1 MDERTLQWRV
11 GIVVICAALILA
23 IMIFLF
29 GEGWQS
35 QYTLFIKTRTAPNV
49 MRNTPVRKNGILIGR
64 VSAVE
69 NQDDGV
75 LLTLRINSDEPIYQ
89 NEICTIGTASFLGD
103 AVLDFSPGNLPTR
116 GAQVADRTL
125 FDNVIVERN
134 PIELIDVALNLE
146 EQVAETLNSISEAGQ
161 GVSELTRS
169 VQEILGG
176 DEGDVKA
183 FMDDIRK
190 VAGKAE
196 LALDNVNEFMVN
208 INDVVGDPEARDN
221 MRITIN
227 LLPKILN
234 DVNATINDTRETI
247 NGFRTIADS
256 ANRNLTNLEE
266 FTALLG
272 NEGPA
277 MMDNLN
283 SSLKKIDMLVT
294 NLGNFTQNITESE
307 GTLGKLVN
315 DPELY
320 NYLTETMR
328 NVRDLTIRLRPL
340 INDVRFAVDGIAR
353 DPGQLGIRG
362 ALDRRPAFGRF
373 KGTLTGSDWQDR

>member
-227 LLPKILN
+227 RLPQILN

>member
-116 GAQVADRTL
+116 GAQVTDRTL

-227 LLPKILN
+227 RLPQILN

-294 NLGNFTQNITESE
+294 NLGNFTQNIAESE

-328 NVRDLTIRLRPL
+328 NVRDLTIRLQPL

-362 ALDRRPAFGRF
+362 ALDRRPAFGRY

>member
-227 LLPKILN
+227 RLPQILN

-277 MMDNLN
+277 LMDNLN

-328 NVRDLTIRLRPL
+328 NVRDLTIRLQPL

>member
-227 LLPKILN
+227 RLPQILN

-294 NLGNFTQNITESE
+294 NLGNFTQNIAESE

-328 NVRDLTIRLRPL
+328 NVRDLTIRLQPL

-362 ALDRRPAFGRF
+362 ALDRRPAFGRY

>member
-227 LLPKILN
+227 RLPQILN

-277 MMDNLN
+277 MMDSLN

-362 ALDRRPAFGRF
+362 ALDRRPAFGRY

>member
-227 LLPKILN
+227 RLPQILN

-362 ALDRRPAFGRF
+362 ALDRRPAFGRY

>member
-227 LLPKILN
+227 RLPQILN

-294 NLGNFTQNITESE
+294 NLGNFTQNIAESE

-362 ALDRRPAFGRF
+362 ALDRRPAFGRY

>member
-1 MDERTLQWRV
+1 M
-11 GIVVICAALILA
+11 ICAALILA

-227 LLPKILN
+227 RLPQILN

-328 NVRDLTIRLRPL
+328 NVRDLTIRLQPL

-353 DPGQLGIRG
+353 YPGQLGSRG

>member
-227 LLPKILN
+227 RLPQILN

-328 NVRDLTIRLRPL
+328 NVRDLTIRLQPL

>member
-49 MRNTPVRKNGILIGR
+49 MRNTPVHKNGILIGR

-227 LLPKILN
+227 RLPQILN

-277 MMDNLN
+277 MMDSLN

-328 NVRDLTIRLRPL
+328 NVRDLTIRLQPL

-362 ALDRRPAFGRF
+362 ALDRRPAFGRY

>member
-183 FMDDIRK
+183 FMDGIRK

-227 LLPKILN
+227 RLPQILN

-328 NVRDLTIRLRPL
+328 NVRDLTIRLQPL

-362 ALDRRPAFGRF
+362 ALDRRPAFGRY

>member
-227 LLPKILN
+227 RLPQILN

-277 MMDNLN
+277 MMDSLN

-294 NLGNFTQNITESE
+294 NLGNFTQNIAESE

-328 NVRDLTIRLRPL
+328 NVRDLTIRLQPL

>member
-227 LLPKILN
+227 RLPQILN

-328 NVRDLTIRLRPL
+328 NVRDLTIRLQPL

-362 ALDRRPAFGRF
+362 ALDRRPAFGRY